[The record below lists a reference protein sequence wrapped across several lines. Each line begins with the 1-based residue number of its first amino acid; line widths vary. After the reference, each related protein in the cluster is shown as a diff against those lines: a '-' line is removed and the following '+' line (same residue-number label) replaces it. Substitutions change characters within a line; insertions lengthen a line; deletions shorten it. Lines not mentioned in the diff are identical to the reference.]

1 MKQKLVSLM
10 LTLMVLS
17 VASMNA
23 QVRIGGIDDPHT
35 SAILDLNATDAAN
48 DGKLGL
54 ALPRVTLSATDLVP
68 NGMAAPATGLTVF
81 NTATA
86 GTGETAVTPGAYYW
100 ANSQWNRVAT
110 GGDATVGSSAVMDAT
125 EDGGLVRAG
134 SGTTG
139 DPYTLGIK
147 DSPDFTG
154 TPTAPTAAPNTNN
167 TQIATTAFVQTAVQA
182 SSTPV
187 LPGGIAG
194 AGCTWYRWDMIYENY
209 DTAWIVLDARI
220 STAVFTSPL
229 LYLRVGSS
237 TNTPYVTY
245 YHNSATSFATTN
257 GENIYVCLASF

>member
-17 VASMNA
+17 VASVNA

-48 DGKLGL
+48 DGALGL

-68 NGMAAPATGLTVF
+68 NGMTAPATGLTVF

-110 GGDATVGSSAVMDAT
+110 GGDATAGSSAVMDAT

-134 SGTTG
+134 SGTTD

-154 TPTAPTAAPNTNN
+154 TPTAPTAAANTNN
-167 TQIATTAFVQTAVQA
+167 TQIATTEFVQTAVQA

-194 AGCTWYRWDMIYENY
+194 AGCTWYRWDMISEVF
-209 DTAWIVLDARI
+209 DKSWVVIDASLSNASY
-220 STAVFTSPL
+220 STKVFFIRFSNPDKP
-229 LYLRVGSS
+229 V
-237 TNTPYVTY
+237 VTY
-245 YHNSATSFATTN
+245 YANSTLYNQEVPGAQLFT
-257 GENIYVCLASF
+257 CLASF